1 MFLFICQCTTAPGL
15 IAGQLATA
23 PTAARLILSTT
34 KRDIKY
40 P

>member
-1 MFLFICQCTTAPGL
+1 MYICPGT

-23 PTAARLILSTT
+23 PTAARLILGTT

>member
-1 MFLFICQCTTAPGL
+1 MLICQCTTAPGL

-23 PTAARLILSTT
+23 PTAAHLIFGTA
-34 KRDIKY
+34 KRDIEY

>member
-1 MFLFICQCTTAPGL
+1 MLICQCTTTPGL

-23 PTAARLILSTT
+23 PTAARLILDTT
-34 KRDIKY
+34 KRDIEY

>member
-1 MFLFICQCTTAPGL
+1 MLICQCTTAPGL
-15 IAGQLATA
+15 MAGQLATA
-23 PTAARLILSTT
+23 STAARLIFGTT